1 MKELESTINEVN
13 KDIEAVDER
22 CTNLDN
28 ERAAVIS
35 EKKEVA
41 NFIAEKEQKAKERI
55 LPEIQR
61 VERLIEEGRAE
72 MAAGLARIEKE
83 EQ

>member
-1 MKELESTINEVN
+1 MN

-28 ERAAVIS
+28 ERAAVIA

-83 EQ
+83 E